1 MEGVL
6 AYMGLSPAE
15 QGTDATNYS
24 WAFEEPQATA
34 AIKQPQAAAAL
45 KQPQTAAPLKVAS

>member
-1 MEGVL
+1 MKGVL

-24 WAFEEPQATA
+24 WAFEEPQA
-34 AIKQPQAAAAL
+34 AAAVKL
-45 KQPQTAAPLKVAS
+45 PQTATALKVAS